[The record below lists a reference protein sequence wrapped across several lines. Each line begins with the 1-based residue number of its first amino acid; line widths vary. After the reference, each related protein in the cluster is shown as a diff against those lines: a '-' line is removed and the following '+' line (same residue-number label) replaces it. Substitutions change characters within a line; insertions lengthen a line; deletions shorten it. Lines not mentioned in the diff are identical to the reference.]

1 MCFRVIQD
9 YEIFYTFIIIV
20 ISFNGLGVFIEFI
33 SLFFWA
39 HLKYVLF
46 EPSVLCITF
55 LKWQLKVP
63 CLNVIF

>member
-39 HLKYVLF
+39 QLYVLF
-46 EPSVLCITF
+46 EPSVLCIAF
-55 LKWQLKVP
+55 
-63 CLNVIF
+63 F

>member
-20 ISFNGLGVFIEFI
+20 ISFNGLGVFFIEFI

-46 EPSVLCITF
+46 EPSVLCIAF
-55 LKWQLKVP
+55 
-63 CLNVIF
+63 F